1 MTRWAEERLD
11 VEEVVFEDN
20 GQVDERVCLALPG
33 TGTTD
38 EAERSW
44 SWGLRTEEGRCRAS
58 RLGLD
63 GDRA

>member
-1 MTRWAEERLD
+1 M
-11 VEEVVFEDN
+11 FENN
-20 GQVDERVCLALPG
+20 GQVHGRVCLALPG

-44 SWGLRTEEGRCRAS
+44 SWGLMTEEGRCRAS